1 MWLFNGKKNENSRL
15 DRRILRKNNI
25 SLLLLDERWNK
36 LFVNN
41 QKTPEITA
49 CEEKLTGLLKTQAR
63 LLAEEKD
70 NAADKKKY
78 MDMILKLTPA
88 VFDAGDTA
96 AKEEMQN
103 CEKEIK
109 RLNEK
114 SAENQEELDS
124 IPDKLKDVNLELLE
138 NTVKAVY
145 FKIRAEQKRVDELS
159 ALIAE
164 TRERLKAYIEE
175 KETLSQDHTDT
186 YSYFHDLLGGEE
198 LERLD
203 KLYFG
208 S

>member
-1 MWLFNGKKNENSRL
+1 MWLFNGKKTENARL
-15 DRRILRKNNI
+15 DRKILRKNDI

-41 QKTPEITA
+41 QKTPEIAA
-49 CEEKLTGLLKTQAR
+49 CEDKLTGLFKSQAR
-63 LLAEEKD
+63 LLAEEKE
-70 NAADKKKY
+70 NAADKKKC

-88 VFDAGDTA
+88 VFDAGDAA

-109 RLNEK
+109 KLNDR
-114 SAENQEELDS
+114 SAKNQEELDA
-124 IPDKLKDVNLELLE
+124 IPDKIRDVNLELLE

-145 FKIRAEQKRVDELS
+145 FKIRTEQKRVEELS

-164 TRERLKAYIEE
+164 TRERLKAYIDE